1 MSNKELFS
9 LMVDLAA
16 ALYAAVNAGKLNEA
30 DIINQEGIKEEIG
43 ALIDR
48 AESAMIDYD
57 SFSQS
62 TIALE
67 QRDPVLLPI
76 NPADHPEGMV
86 MQWSEMEIRAIKDYA
101 ARCIDATLSIKPKR
115 CRVNHHD

>member
-1 MSNKELFS
+1 MGNKELFA

-16 ALYAAVNAGKLNEA
+16 ALYACVNAGKLSES
-30 DIINQEGIKEEIG
+30 DIINREGTKEEIG

-48 AESAMIDYD
+48 AESAMIDYE

-76 NPADHPEGMV
+76 NPADHPECMV
-86 MQWSEMEIRAIKDYA
+86 MRWSEMEIRAIKEYA
-101 ARCIDATLSIKPKR
+101 ARCIDATISTKPK
-115 CRVNHHD
+115 RVNHHD